1 MTVKNDESIRRPF
14 GWCKYT
20 KLLFTIK
27 QRL

>member
-1 MTVKNDESIRRPF
+1 MTVKNDESIRPF